1 MDEKLEKQSLRTRFG
16 SEQVVHA
23 DLGASSAVERTLLE
37 LPELRPGPVM
47 GYLAIRGEPQI
58 DGVLRTLMS
67 RGVHVCVPSVEWDA
81 GTMEPARF
89 TGFEGLLTRR
99 HGVRE
104 PAAGT
109 PIVPIQDVRV
119 VLVPGVAFDV
129 HGARLGRGG
138 GFYDRFLERLA
149 PGSIRIGVGFERRVV
164 DRLPVHP
171 WDQMLDMLVTEQAI
185 RRFDRA
191 AE

>member
-1 MDEKLEKQSLRTRFG
+1 MTEKLEKGALRTRFC
-16 SEQVVHA
+16 SEA
-23 DLGASSAVERTLLE
+23 ACDTDEAASSSIERTLLE
-37 LPELRPGPVM
+37 LPELEHGAVM
-47 GYLAIRGEPQI
+47 GYLAIRGEPNV
-58 DGVLRTLMS
+58 DGVLRTLVD
-67 RGVHVCVPSVEWDA
+67 RGGKVCVPSVAWDE

-89 TGFEGLLTRR
+89 TGFEGLVTRR

-104 PAAGT
+104 PVAQT

-119 VLVPGVAFDV
+119 VLVPGVAFDGR
-129 HGARLGRGG
+129 GARLGRGG

-149 PGSIRIGVGFERRVV
+149 PGSVRIGVGFERRVV

-171 WDQMLDMLVTEQAI
+171 WDQMLDMLVTEQAV
-185 RRFDRA
+185 RRFERA